1 MYRVL
6 VGRREGRSPCGG
18 PSHRYVGIINTD
30 HKEIRWEVIN
40 RMYVVLHKEM
50 WQTRL
55 NMVTNF
61 WVL

>member
-6 VGRREGRSPCGG
+6 VGRHEGRSPCGW

-40 RMYVVLHKEM
+40 WMYVVQHKR
-50 WQTRL
+50 WQTLL